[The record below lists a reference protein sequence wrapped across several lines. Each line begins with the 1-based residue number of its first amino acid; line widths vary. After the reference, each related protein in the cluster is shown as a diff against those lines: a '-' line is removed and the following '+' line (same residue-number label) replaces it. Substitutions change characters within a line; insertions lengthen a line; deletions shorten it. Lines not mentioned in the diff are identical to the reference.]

1 MTGLWMLTAVAYAA
15 EAIWLKQWRP
25 VRAPSDL
32 APAERMRELPLPL
45 ILEMLSVAIRQGGLH
60 STCAD
65 CRGRYCGRRIRC
77 GTTVGRRTV
86 EQRCFLG

>member
-1 MTGLWMLTAVAYAA
+1 MTGLWMLTAVACAA

-45 ILEMLSVAIRQGGLH
+45 ILGIAFSRPLAPFHVR
-60 STCAD
+60 
-65 CRGRYCGRRIRC
+65 
-77 GTTVGRRTV
+77 
-86 EQRCFLG
+86 

>member
-1 MTGLWMLTAVAYAA
+1 MDADGGGVR

-32 APAERMRELPLPL
+32 ALAERIWELPLPL
-45 ILEMLSVAIRQGGLH
+45 ILEMLSVAIRQGSSIPRALIAVE
-60 STCAD
+60 C
-65 CRGRYCGRRIRC
+65 CGRRIRC
-77 GTTVGRRTV
+77 GTAIGRRAV